1 MADMKLAA
9 RTQSILLDC
18 ICYLYVVLFVYAAV
32 SKLLDFENFQVQLGQ
47 SPLLSA
53 FAGYI
58 AWIVPVIELL
68 ISIFIV
74 IPRFRIMA
82 LYAAFSLMV
91 LFTSYIFIVLHYSS
105 FVPCS
110 CGGILEKLGWTEHL
124 VFNILFIAIA
134 VIALFIS
141 SGSNT
146 EKRKSGRYF
155 IPIVLLILSIICVGF
170 MSLLF
175 IISEDIVHHRNNFVR
190 RFPPVPVRRAY
201 QADLQYN
208 SYYFA
213 GKDES
218 QIYLGNSTAPA
229 QVVVLDTALQ
239 NKKTH
244 HIFIDADEIKFN
256 AVQVSV
262 FPPNFYVLDGTVP
275 CIFKGKID
283 DWKATLQ
290 MYGTPHF
297 SIAEL
302 VDSNVV
308 AFRKISNQN
317 GENILGTINFEGKT
331 IVKYHSELLQK
342 QIDGVFDTDGT
353 LQYSRE
359 LKKFVYLY
367 YYRNQFIVTD
377 NRLNLV
383 YRGNTIDTTSK
394 ARLKIVWVK
403 KRKEKKFSAPPYTV
417 NRTSCVHKNLLFV
430 NSGLPGRYEPLEM
443 WKQASIIDVYTIESH
458 DYLMSFYIYNIDG
471 KRISS
476 FIVTDTHLFALIGNS
491 IVSYSLEKE
500 IKEEMKVALK

>member
-1 MADMKLAA
+1 MRLNTKIQNL
-9 RTQSILLDC
+9 SLEF
-18 ICYLYVVLFVYAAV
+18 ICFLYIFLFVYAAV
-32 SKLLDFENFQVQLGQ
+32 SKVMDFENFQVQLGQ

-58 AWIVPVIELL
+58 AWTVPVIELL

-74 IPRFRIMA
+74 IPRFRTVA

-91 LFTSYIFIVLHYSS
+91 LFTAYIFIILNYSS

-124 VFNILFIAIA
+124 VFNIFFIAIA

-141 SGSNT
+141 PDYNT
-146 EKRKSGRYF
+146 VERKYRRY
-155 IPIVLLILSIICVGF
+155 ILITLLTLSIICVGF
-170 MSLLF
+170 MTLLF
-175 IISEDIVHHRNNFVR
+175 ITSEDIVHHRNNFVR
-190 RFPPVPVRRAY
+190 RFPPVSVRKTY
-201 QADLQYN
+201 QADLKYN

-213 GKDES
+213 GEGDGK
-218 QIYLGNSTAPA
+218 IYLGNSTAPA

-239 NKKTH
+239 SKKTH
-244 HIFIDADEIKFN
+244 YIFIDDSKIKFN
-256 AVQVSV
+256 AVQVRV

-275 CIFKGKID
+275 CIFKGKIV

-290 MYGTPHF
+290 MYGTTPF

-317 GENILGTINFEGKT
+317 GENILGTISFDGKT

-353 LQYSRE
+353 MQYSRE
-359 LKKFVYLY
+359 LQKFVYLY

-377 NRLNLV
+377 NRLNLS
-383 YRGNTIDTTSK
+383 YRGKTIDTTSK
-394 ARLKIVWVK
+394 ARLKIAWIK
-403 KRKEKKFSAPPYTV
+403 KRKEKKLSVPPFTV
-417 NRTSCVHKNLLFV
+417 NRTSCVHNNLLFV
-430 NSGLPGRYEPLEM
+430 NSGLPGRYESLEM
-443 WKQASIIDVYTIESH
+443 WKQASIIDVYNIESQ
-458 DYLMSFYIYNIDG
+458 DYLMSFYIYNNDG
-471 KRISS
+471 KRMSS

-491 IVSYSLEKE
+491 IVSYSLEKK
-500 IKEEMKVALK
+500 IKEEMKVHNNLK